1 MVEPALS
8 RIYSFM
14 RHQKK
19 LMTQALKHD
28 NDKKEEL
35 IGAKL
40 RRWFEDVMMIDV

>member
-19 LMTQALKHD
+19 LMT
-28 NDKKEEL
+28 
-35 IGAKL
+35 GTKL